1 LLRWRQRWA
10 GAWRLPSRALS
21 RSHRCRRS
29 HRWTGWPGK
38 SASSVRCG
46 PAAIALSASNP
57 LSTQDDVCAALAADG
72 IAIYAEH
79 GEDLV
84 QYRQHLERTL
94 PSGRALYLLAEG
106 RLVGQVAAEASPAA
120 VMDLGFADQ
129 ALSTRYL
136 FETTT
141 LTPGLYDV
149 PPAIDARVA
158 ALKLEAL
165 GLRLDRLTD
174 AQRAYAGSWQLGTS

>member
-1 LLRWRQRWA
+1 
-10 GAWRLPSRALS
+10 
-21 RSHRCRRS
+21 
-29 HRWTGWPGK
+29 
-38 SASSVRCG
+38 
-46 PAAIALSASNP
+46 
-57 LSTQDDVCAALAADG
+57 
-72 IAIYAEH
+72 
-79 GEDLV
+79 
-84 QYRQHLERTL
+84 
-94 PSGRALYLLAEG
+94 
-106 RLVGQVAAEASPAA
+106 
-120 VMDLGFADQ
+120 MDLSFADQ